1 MVDSAARAEI
11 LANMSDLAARA
22 VDRQYF
28 LQPGVWEKYGK
39 PGREKALEDAKYHF
53 SFLAEAVAAGE
64 PALFLDYV
72 QWLQE
77 LFTGLHFPPDALRIA
92 LECTLDAIGA
102 VLSPSVI
109 SASAALIETAL
120 KQVSAPPPD
129 TPSFFTSENPLVEE
143 ARKYLLLLLDGQK
156 TAAQDLVD
164 GALHG
169 GASIREIYL
178 QVFQPS
184 QKELGRLWQSNRI
197 SVAQEHYCT
206 AATQLIMARLYP
218 RMLDSK
224 KTGKRLVAACVSGE
238 LHEIGMRMVADLIEM
253 EGWDAHYAGANTPAA
268 GIVRMV
274 ADRRPAILALS
285 ATMTFHLGALESI
298 IREVRAGVPGS
309 VKILVGGRALNVAPA
324 LWQTVGADGFAR
336 DAEGAVVAAA
346 LLVGENQEA

>member
-156 TAAQDLVD
+156 TAAQDLIE

-169 GASIREIYL
+169 GD
-178 QVFQPS
+178 P
-184 QKELGRLWQSNRI
+184 
-197 SVAQEHYCT
+197 
-206 AATQLIMARLYP
+206 
-218 RMLDSK
+218 
-224 KTGKRLVAACVSGE
+224 
-238 LHEIGMRMVADLIEM
+238 
-253 EGWDAHYAGANTPAA
+253 AHHG
-268 GIVRMV
+268 
-274 ADRRPAILALS
+274 
-285 ATMTFHLGALESI
+285 
-298 IREVRAGVPGS
+298 
-309 VKILVGGRALNVAPA
+309 PA
-324 LWQTVGADGFAR
+324 LPADAR
-336 DAEGAVVAAA
+336 FEKDGQASRRRVRERRAA
-346 LLVGENQEA
+346 